1 MVVGLRLGG
10 RVQVRLVSGGTEVG
24 GGGLRDWLAVNE
36 RTRKKPV
43 RLVISI
49 SVLLSCDRSQRRIP
63 FSPTLGIRY

>member
-10 RVQVRLVSGGTEVG
+10 RARVRLVSGGTEVV

-43 RLVISI
+43 RL
-49 SVLLSCDRSQRRIP
+49 SVQVC
-63 FSPTLGIRY
+63 FSHAIDHSDAYHFRLHLV